1 MERPVMYLDQKD
13 WSPRYEDT
21 FYTIRLDRFELFTLL
36 PDISIGGDDDTIEGK
51 TNLPAYYY
59 KIQIYCGRR
68 ERSVYR
74 RYSQFKWLNENLPKN
89 IPNDTEQLT
98 FPPRSP
104 CLCYSQ
110 NEEFAKNRLEQLREF
125 LRDILTR
132 RGVAS
137 HDAVAKFLELDFVAS
152 K

>member
-1 MERPVMYLDQKD
+1 MTERPVMYLDHED

-36 PDISIGGDDDTIEGK
+36 PDISIGADDDTIGGK

-59 KIQIYCGRR
+59 KIQIFCGRR

-89 IPNDTEQLT
+89 ITNDTEQPT

-104 CLCYSQ
+104 CLCHSQ

-125 LRDILTR
+125 LRDVLTR
-132 RGVAS
+132 RGS
-137 HDAVAKFLELDFVAS
+137 HDAVAKFLELNFVAS